1 MATINEIFYKKCVPN
16 EWEDSLLG
24 LCEQA
29 LGLSHELINHIEN
42 LSEE

>member
-16 EWEDSLLG
+16 EWEDSLLA
-24 LCEQA
+24 LCDQA
-29 LGLSHELINHIEN
+29 LALCHELINQIGN